1 MPIFIATYAQLNI
14 SSKLCNNATLVKTAI
29 SQKLKFFKFLKP
41 TIDKT
46 MTQITAQTSFP
57 SPKDNADLAALHKS
71 QNAVVLLSGGLDS
84 VTCLYWAKA
93 RYASVTAVSFNYGQ
107 RHNSELV
114 AAKTIAKTANVN
126 HRIIDIDIAQLGG
139 SSLTDHSMTVP
150 DGDTN
155 KFPSNDSD
163 GSDVNN
169 IDNVDNV
176 DNVDNNAIPNTYVP
190 ARNTIFLSYALAVAE
205 VTDANHIVIG
215 VSSVDYS
222 GYPDCR
228 PEYIA
233 AFEHM
238 ANLATKAGVTGHHL
252 SIQTPLQHLSK
263 AKTIEL
269 GLTLGVDYGQTISCY
284 QADANGLA
292 CGICDSCVLRRQGF
306 AQAGVADP
314 TRYQSNE
321 S

>member
-1 MPIFIATYAQLNI
+1 MTHVTPQTFSTH
-14 SSKLCNNATLVKTAI
+14 
-29 SQKLKFFKFLKP
+29 SQDDSNL
-41 TIDKT
+41 
-46 MTQITAQTSFP
+46 TS
-57 SPKDNADLAALHKS
+57 LHKS

-114 AAKTIAKTANVN
+114 AAKAIAESAGVN

-139 SSLTDHSMTVP
+139 SSLTDHSMIIP
-150 DGDTN
+150 DGDTD
-155 KFPSNDSD
+155 KFPSKNRDE
-163 GSDVNN
+163 
-169 IDNVDNV
+169 VDN
-176 DNVDNNAIPNTYVP
+176 DAIPNTYVP

-205 VTDANHIVIG
+205 VTDANHIIIG

-233 AFEHM
+233 AFEHI
-238 ANLATKAGVTGHHL
+238 ANLATRAGVTGHHL
-252 SIQTPLQHLSK
+252 SIQTPLQHLIK

-269 GLTLGVDYGQTISCY
+269 GLSLGVDYGQTISCY

-292 CGICDSCVLRRQGF
+292 CGVCDSCLLRRQGF
-306 AQAGVADP
+306 AQAGVTDP
-314 TRYQSNE
+314 THYQP
-321 S
+321 

>member
-1 MPIFIATYAQLNI
+1 MIDNI
-14 SSKLCNNATLVKTAI
+14 
-29 SQKLKFFKFLKP
+29 
-41 TIDKT
+41 
-46 MTQITAQTSFP
+46 MTQITAQP
-57 SPKDNADLAALHKS
+57 SSSGLKDNADLQTLHKS

-114 AAKTIAKTANVN
+114 AAKAIAKTANIN

-150 DGDTN
+150 DGDTD
-155 KFPSNDSD
+155 KFPSNNRDESD
-163 GSDVNN
+163 IHD
-169 IDNVDNV
+169 IDTND
-176 DNVDNNAIPNTYVP
+176 AIPNTYVP

-269 GLTLGVDYGQTISCY
+269 GLALGVDYGQTISCY

-314 TRYQSNE
+314 TRYQSNG

>member
-1 MPIFIATYAQLNI
+1 MALWFCNVGIFAKITVFRKPITDTLMTNI
-14 SSKLCNNATLVKTAI
+14 TSQSTAN
-29 SQKLKFFKFLKP
+29 P
-41 TIDKT
+41 
-46 MTQITAQTSFP
+46 QTSDTD
-57 SPKDNADLAALHKS
+57 SITLHS
-71 QNAVVLLSGGLDS
+71 NQNAVVLLSGGLDS

-93 RYASVTAVSFNYGQ
+93 RYASVTAVSFDYGQ

-114 AAKTIAKTANVN
+114 AAKSIAETAGVN

-139 SSLTDHSMTVP
+139 SSLTDHSMVVP
-150 DGDTN
+150 DGDAD
-155 KFPSNDSD
+155 KFPNKKHDE
-163 GSDVNN
+163 
-169 IDNVDNV
+169 IDND
-176 DNVDNNAIPNTYVP
+176 AIPNTYVP

-228 PEYIA
+228 PEYIS

-252 SIQTPLQHLSK
+252 SIQTPLQQLSK

-269 GLTLGVDYGQTISCY
+269 GLSLGVDYGQTISCY
-284 QADANGLA
+284 RADENGLA
-292 CGICDSCVLRRQGF
+292 CGVCDSCTLRRQGF
-306 AQAGVADP
+306 EQADVADP
-314 TRYQSNE
+314 TKYRS
-321 S
+321 

>member
-41 TIDKT
+41 TIDNT
-46 MTQITAQTSFP
+46 MTQITAPTSSP

-114 AAKTIAKTANVN
+114 AAKAIAKTANVN

-150 DGDTN
+150 DGDTD
-155 KFPSNDSD
+155 KFPSNSRDDSD
-163 GSDVNN
+163 IND
-169 IDNVDNV
+169 IDTND
-176 DNVDNNAIPNTYVP
+176 AIPNTYVP

-228 PEYIA
+228 LEYIA

>member
-14 SSKLCNNATLVKTAI
+14 SSKLCNNAILVKTAI

-41 TIDKT
+41 TIDNT

-57 SPKDNADLAALHKS
+57 SLKDNADLATLHKS

-150 DGDTN
+150 DGDTD
-155 KFPSNDSD
+155 KFPSNSRDDSD
-163 GSDVNN
+163 IND
-169 IDNVDNV
+169 IDTND
-176 DNVDNNAIPNTYVP
+176 AIPNTYVP

-292 CGICDSCVLRRQGF
+292 CGICDSCILRRQGF
-306 AQAGVADP
+306 AQAGVSDP

>member
-1 MPIFIATYAQLNI
+1 
-14 SSKLCNNATLVKTAI
+14 
-29 SQKLKFFKFLKP
+29 
-41 TIDKT
+41 
-46 MTQITAQTSFP
+46 MTQITAQTSSP
-57 SPKDNADLAALHKS
+57 SPKDNADLETLHKS

-176 DNVDNNAIPNTYVP
+176 DNFDNNAIPNTYVP

-269 GLTLGVDYGQTISCY
+269 GLALGVDYGQTISCY

>member
-1 MPIFIATYAQLNI
+1 MAPWFCNERIFAKIGIFRKPI
-14 SSKLCNNATLVKTAI
+14 
-29 SQKLKFFKFLKP
+29 
-41 TIDKT
+41 IDTT
-46 MTQITAQTSFP
+46 MTNVTSQSASNNQAF
-57 SPKDNADLAALHKS
+57 DTDLNALHKS

-114 AAKTIAKTANVN
+114 AAKAIAETAEVN

-139 SSLTDHSMTVP
+139 SSLTDHSMIVP
-150 DGDTN
+150 DGDTD
-155 KFPSNDSD
+155 KFPNKKRDE
-163 GSDVNN
+163 
-169 IDNVDNV
+169 IDND
-176 DNVDNNAIPNTYVP
+176 AIPNTYVP

-252 SIQTPLQHLSK
+252 SIQTPLQQLSK

-269 GLTLGVDYGQTISCY
+269 GLSLGVDYGQTISCY
-284 QADANGLA
+284 QADAQGLA
-292 CGICDSCVLRRQGF
+292 CGVCDSCALRRQGF
-306 AQAGVADP
+306 AQAGITDP
-314 TRYQSNE
+314 THYQS
-321 S
+321 

>member
-1 MPIFIATYAQLNI
+1 MTDSIMI
-14 SSKLCNNATLVKTAI
+14 NATPIL
-29 SQKLKFFKFLKP
+29 
-41 TIDKT
+41 IDNSIASS
-46 MTQITAQTSFP
+46 M
-57 SPKDNADLAALHKS
+57 DNPIDS
-71 QNAVVLLSGGLDS
+71 TQNAVVLLSGGLDS

-93 RYASVTAVSFNYGQ
+93 RYAAVTAVSFNYGQ

-114 AAKTIAKTANVN
+114 AAKTIAETAGVA

-139 SSLTDHSMTVP
+139 SSLTDHSMIVP
-150 DGDTN
+150 DGDAD
-155 KFPSNDSD
+155 KFPNKKHDE
-163 GSDVNN
+163 
-169 IDNVDNV
+169 IDND
-176 DNVDNNAIPNTYVP
+176 AIPNTYVP

-205 VTDANHIVIG
+205 VADANHIVIG

-252 SIQTPLQHLSK
+252 TIQTPLQQLSK
-263 AKTIEL
+263 AQTIEL

-284 QADANGLA
+284 QADSQGRA
-292 CGICDSCVLRRQGF
+292 CGMCDSCTLRRQGF
-306 AQAGVADP
+306 TQVGIADP
-314 TRYQSNE
+314 THYQPQY
-321 S
+321 

>member
-41 TIDKT
+41 TIDNT
-46 MTQITAQTSFP
+46 MTQITAPTSSP
-57 SPKDNADLAALHKS
+57 SLKDNADLETLHKS

-139 SSLTDHSMTVP
+139 SSLTDHSMIVP
-150 DGDTN
+150 DGDTD
-155 KFPSNDSD
+155 KFPSKNRDE
-163 GSDVNN
+163 
-169 IDNVDNV
+169 IDND
-176 DNVDNNAIPNTYVP
+176 AIPNTYVP

-238 ANLATKAGVTGHHL
+238 ANLATKAGVTRHHL
-252 SIQTPLQHLSK
+252 SIQTPLQQLSK

-269 GLTLGVDYGQTISCY
+269 GLSLGVDYGQTISCY
-284 QADANGLA
+284 QADVDGLA
-292 CGICDSCVLRRQGF
+292 CGVCDSCVLRRQGF
-306 AQAGVADP
+306 AQAGVTDP
-314 TRYQSNE
+314 THYQP
-321 S
+321 

>member
-1 MPIFIATYAQLNI
+1 
-14 SSKLCNNATLVKTAI
+14 
-29 SQKLKFFKFLKP
+29 
-41 TIDKT
+41 
-46 MTQITAQTSFP
+46 MTQITAQTSSP
-57 SPKDNADLAALHKS
+57 SPKDNADLETLHKS

-306 AQAGVADP
+306 AQAGVSDP

>member
-41 TIDKT
+41 TIDNT
-46 MTQITAQTSFP
+46 MTQITAQTSSP
-57 SPKDNADLAALHKS
+57 SPKDNADLETLHKS

-114 AAKTIAKTANVN
+114 AAKAIAETAGVN

-139 SSLTDHSMTVP
+139 SSLTDHSMIVP
-150 DGDTN
+150 DGDTD
-155 KFPSNDSD
+155 KFPSKNRDE
-163 GSDVNN
+163 
-169 IDNVDNV
+169 IDND
-176 DNVDNNAIPNTYVP
+176 AIPNTYVP

-252 SIQTPLQHLSK
+252 SIQTPLQQLSK

-269 GLTLGVDYGQTISCY
+269 GLSLGVDYGQTISCY
-284 QADANGLA
+284 QADVDGLA
-292 CGICDSCVLRRQGF
+292 CGVCDSCVLRRQGF
-306 AQAGVADP
+306 VQASVTDP
-314 TRYQSNE
+314 THYQP
-321 S
+321 

>member
-1 MPIFIATYAQLNI
+1 
-14 SSKLCNNATLVKTAI
+14 
-29 SQKLKFFKFLKP
+29 
-41 TIDKT
+41 
-46 MTQITAQTSFP
+46 MTQITAQTSSP
-57 SPKDNADLAALHKS
+57 SPKDNADLETLHKS

-150 DGDTN
+150 DGDTD
-155 KFPSNDSD
+155 KFPSNSRDDSD
-163 GSDVNN
+163 IND
-169 IDNVDNV
+169 IDTND
-176 DNVDNNAIPNTYVP
+176 AIPNTYVP